1 MKNDKVRSHKRIT
14 TEMTKYIGQ
23 KAMFCSPEILNKLAH
38 MRKALG
44 TIRISEAFY
53 HIVLKIYKSMLGKIL
68 KRFVDP
74 ILRNLRS
81 IHEHVFT
88 IREIINKTTQQQI
101 NALVDF
107 IDVETAQGHQDN
119 VSKKK
124 KSKELLRMY
133 LIKPNR
139 ATFYSETGNQ
149 RHSMVM
155 QLDGEV
161 PQRSALR
168 PRLWNILNDSL
179 RRMVQKLFGLR
190 MALPLSA

>member
-81 IHEHVFT
+81 IHACVHYQ
-88 IREIINKTTQQQI
+88 RNNKQDHTTTDKCSCG
-101 NALVDF
+101 LHRCGD
-107 IDVETAQGHQDN
+107 G
-119 VSKKK
+119 
-124 KSKELLRMY
+124 
-133 LIKPNR
+133 PR
-139 ATFYSETGNQ
+139 AS
-149 RHSMVM
+149 R
-155 QLDGEV
+155 
-161 PQRSALR
+161 
-168 PRLWNILNDSL
+168 
-179 RRMVQKLFGLR
+179 
-190 MALPLSA
+190 